1 MDVSPIE
8 LSLALVAASLGGAL
22 LPLARR
28 WSAGGLHLFAAV
40 SAGIFL
46 GTVFLHLQPELA
58 ELGAEHDSAPWLAAL
73 GGFLGLFLL
82 EKVWLRGGGANLEL
96 DGHTV
101 LWVSLLVGLSVH
113 ALAAGVALSAL
124 LGASAGA
131 GVLLLPLLWHKMTES
146 FSLATVMK
154 LAGVGNGRGLWVQ
167 LLFAA
172 VTPAGLL
179 LGARFADGAAAQP
192 ILLGFASGTF
202 LYVAVCDLLPEVFH
216 DLDRARDRVLGLLAG
231 VVAVAALPHHL
242 DGDPSFVPVFLARSL
257 DVFVAMAPYL
267 LGGFLLAG
275 FISQLIRPAWL
286 ARHLSG
292 NDLSSVG
299 IASVVGAPL
308 PLCSCSVIP
317 LAVALRRSG
326 ASKGSTSA
334 FLISTPETGIDS
346 VSVTYALLDP
356 LMALVRPL
364 AAVASALF
372 TGMAVSLFARSRHDD
387 TPRAGLGDGGGGGSC
402 CKKAAALTAP
412 VEERPPEAGNLVVRA
427 LRYAFVE
434 MLDDLAGALL
444 AGILLSGLMTAV
456 IPDAWFDGALFSGA
470 MGLVVMLMIG
480 VPIYVCAAAS
490 TPLAAAMVLKGLS
503 PGAALVFLLAGPAT
517 NMATLAVMARTL
529 GARVVAVHI
538 AGLASVTL
546 ALGFAVDWLYRSLGR
561 ELVARAGEHHAA
573 HGGGLGPAC
582 AVVFGLLLAAALWR
596 TRARK
601 DAPASSGAGGAGS
614 AALRTP

>member
-1 MDVSPIE
+1 MDPTPLEIT
-8 LSLALVAASLGGAL
+8 LALFAASLGGAL

-28 WSAGGLHLFAAV
+28 WSDSGLHLFAAV

-58 ELGAEHDSAPWLAAL
+58 EHGGDHASAPWLAAL

-82 EKVWLRGGGANLEL
+82 EKVWLRGSGADLEA

-101 LWVSLLVGLSVH
+101 LWLSLLVGLSVH
-113 ALAAGVALSAL
+113 AFAAGVALSAL
-124 LGASAGA
+124 LGAPAGA
-131 GVLLLPLLWHKMTES
+131 GVLLLPILWHKMTES

-154 LAGVGNGRGLWVQ
+154 LAGVGNGRGLAVQ

-179 LGARFADGAAAQP
+179 LGAGIAGGATSQP
-192 ILLGFASGTF
+192 VLLGFASGTF

-216 DLDRARDRVLGLLAG
+216 DLDRPRDRVLGLLAG
-231 VVAVAALPHHL
+231 VVAVAALPHHA
-242 DGDPSFVPVFLARSL
+242 DGDGAFVGTFLSSSL
-257 DVFVAMAPYL
+257 DVFIAMAPYL
-267 LGGFLLAG
+267 LGGFFVAG
-275 FISQLIRPAWL
+275 LISQLLSPAWL

-317 LAVALRRSG
+317 VAVALRRSG

-346 VSVTYALLDP
+346 VSVTWALLDP
-356 LMALVRPL
+356 LMTLVRPL
-364 AAVASALF
+364 AAVGSALF
-372 TGMAVSLFARSRHDD
+372 TGMTVSLFANSRHDD
-387 TPRAGLGDGGGGGSC
+387 VPRAGLEDEGGGGSC

-412 VEERPPEAGNLVVRA
+412 VAERPPADGNLLVRA
-427 LRYAFVE
+427 LRYAFVD
-434 MLDDLAGALL
+434 MLDDLAGALV
-444 AGILLSGLMTAV
+444 AGILLSGLMAAV
-456 IPDAWFDGALFSGA
+456 IPDAWFDGAFFSGA
-470 MGLVVMLMIG
+470 SGLFVMLLIG

-503 PGAALVFLLAGPAT
+503 PGAAIVFLLAGPAT
-517 NMATLAVMARTL
+517 NMATLTVMARTL

-538 AGLASVTL
+538 AALAGVTL
-546 ALGFAVDWLYRSLGR
+546 TMGLAVDWLYRTLGR

-573 HGGGLGPAC
+573 HGGILGPAC
-582 AVVFGLLLAAALWR
+582 AVVFGLLLATAFWR
-596 TRARK
+596 THSGPRAS
-601 DAPASSGAGGAGS
+601 ASVDPDGGG
-614 AALRTP
+614 ALRTP

>member
-1 MDVSPIE
+1 ME
-8 LSLALVAASLGGAL
+8 LSPLEMTLALIVASLGGAL

-46 GTVFLHLQPELA
+46 GTVFLHLQPQLA
-58 ELGAEHDSAPWLAAL
+58 ELSGEHDSAPWLAAL

-82 EKVWLRGGGANLEL
+82 EKVWLRGGGASLEL

-101 LWVSLLVGLSVH
+101 LWVALLVGLSVH
-113 ALAAGVALSAL
+113 AFVAGIALSAL

-131 GVLLLPLLWHKMTES
+131 SVVVLPILWHKMTES

-154 LAGVGNGRGLWVQ
+154 LAGVGNGRGLLVQ
-167 LLFAA
+167 ILFS
-172 VTPAGLL
+172 VITPAGLL
-179 LGARFADGAAAQP
+179 LGASFAAGGPALQP
-192 ILLGFASGTF
+192 VLLGFASGTF

-216 DLDRARDRVLGLLAG
+216 DLDRRRDRVLGLLAG
-231 VVAVAALPHHL
+231 VIAVGALPHHL
-242 DGDPSFVPVFLARSL
+242 DGDPGFVPVFLRQSL

-267 LGGFLLAG
+267 LGGFIVAG
-275 FISQLIRPAWL
+275 LISQLIRPAWL

-292 NDLSSVG
+292 NDISSVG

-317 LAVALRRSG
+317 VAVALRRSG
-326 ASKGSTSA
+326 ASKGATSA

-346 VSVTYALLDP
+346 VSVTWALLDP
-356 LMALVRPL
+356 LMTLVRPL
-364 AAVASALF
+364 AAVGSALF
-372 TGMAVSLFARSRHDD
+372 TGMTVSLFARSRHDD
-387 TPRAGLGDGGGGGSC
+387 VPGAGLEDDGGGSC
-402 CKKAAALTAP
+402 CEKAAAMTAP
-412 VEERPPEAGNLVVRA
+412 VEERPAGSGNLFVRA
-427 LRYAFVE
+427 LRYAFVD

-444 AGILLSGLMTAV
+444 AGILLSGLMTAL
-456 IPDAWFDGALFSGA
+456 IPDAWFDGALFAGASG
-470 MGLVVMLMIG
+470 LFVMLLIG

-503 PGAALVFLLAGPAT
+503 PGAAIVFLLAGPAT

-538 AGLASVTL
+538 AGLATVTL
-546 ALGFAVDWLYRSLGR
+546 VMGFAVDWLYRSLGR

-573 HGGGLGPAC
+573 HGGWLGPAC

-596 TRARK
+596 TFVGGSSP
-601 DAPASSGAGGAGS
+601 APD
-614 AALRTP
+614 AALRSP